1 MKKIWNKSWFIRIVS
16 LLLAI
21 LIVVYIDSTQSG
33 FFTQGQNSRTQETA
47 SEKRTI
53 KMPLQVSVNTD
64 KYYVTGYPEKIKITL
79 EGPNALVTS
88 AINTQN
94 FRVYL
99 DLTEKNVGVHTVK
112 VQVSGLSKQISYT
125 VAPKNIKV
133 NIQQRKSRLMPV
145 QIEYNK
151 NVVANGYTLGKAS
164 VDPSQVEVTG
174 ALGEVNQIDQIV
186 AKLALPN
193 HINHNY
199 ERQVILVAEDKKGRQ
214 LNVVIQPATARVSIP
229 VSISKKKVKLNLK
242 SRNEASN
249 KVYSVTAKEHE
260 VTIYGK
266 KDKLDEIKQADLD
279 INLTGIDHSESK
291 LCPVKL
297 PTGAVRVNPQMVQ
310 VQIKVKNTSSTKQS

>member
-21 LIVVYIDSTQSG
+21 LIVIYIDSTQNA
-33 FFTQGQNSRTQETA
+33 FFTQGQNNRTQETA

-53 KMPLQVSVNTD
+53 KMPLQVSIDTD
-64 KYYVTGYPEKIKITL
+64 KYYVTGYPEKIKVTL

-94 FRVYL
+94 FRVYI
-99 DLTEKNVGVHTVK
+99 DLTNQAVGIHTVK
-112 VQVSGLSKQISYT
+112 VRVSGLSKQVSYA
-125 VAPKNIKV
+125 VAPEKIKV

-151 NVVANGYTLGKAS
+151 NVVANGYSLGKVN

-174 ALGEVNQIDQIV
+174 AVGEVNQIDQIV

-193 HINHNY
+193 NINHNY
-199 ERQVILVAEDKKGRQ
+199 ERQVILVAEDKKGRP
-214 LNVVIQPATARVSIP
+214 LNVVIQPATARVSVP
-229 VSISKKKVKLNLK
+229 VTIAKKKVKLNLK

-260 VTIYGK
+260 VTIYGENS
-266 KDKLDEIKQADLD
+266 KLDKIKQADLD
-279 INLTGIDHSESK
+279 VNLNGIDHSESK
-291 LCPVKL
+291 MCPVKL
-297 PTGAVRVNPQMVQ
+297 PAGAVRVHPNLVQ